1 MSTTPDDRLD
11 LQIIQLE
18 RAWLN
23 RPQHDGRKANAIAGL
38 GVSET
43 TYYQRL
49 NALLSDPGAWSQ
61 DFRVMEVVSRRR
73 ERSQRQPAARRPASE

>member
-38 GVSET
+38 GET

-49 NALLSDPGAWSQ
+49 NALLSDPDAWSQ

-73 ERSQRQPAARRPASE
+73 ERSQRQSAVRRRASE

>member
-1 MSTTPDDRLD
+1 MSTNEADRLD
-11 LQIIQLE
+11 LQIITLE

-38 GVSET
+38 GLSET
-43 TYYQRL
+43 AYYQRL
-49 NALLSDPGAWSQ
+49 NALLDSPDAWGT

-73 ERSQRQPAARRPASE
+73 ERSQRQRKRED